1 MGIAQLS
8 RSLLI
13 AIALGLIFTLWVNPG
28 TTGGLLLLLAVSTGI
43 IYLIVSVIHLIWL
56 GFQRSRQ
63 IRKVQDTASVVQ
75 PSFISNRGKDSP
87 DEDERA
93 RSNDAGL

>member
-13 AIALGLIFTLWVNPG
+13 SIALGLVFSLWVNPG

-43 IYLIVSVIHLIWL
+43 IYLIFSVIHLVWI
-56 GFQRSRQ
+56 GIQRSRKS
-63 IRKVQDTASVVQ
+63 RAELGHVSEGR
-75 PSFISNRGKDSP
+75 PSFISSRRGANS
-87 DEDERA
+87 E
-93 RSNDAGL
+93 AGDGNSSD